1 MTIVFGL
8 TVIKVG
14 CCGYT
19 VSMQKYFS
27 EFRLVETQSTFY
39 KLPKPE
45 TAEKWRAQAPEG
57 FEFTV
62 KVWQGI
68 THPPDSPTWKRSGL
82 SKNEL
87 KGYGDFNPSRKAF
100 EAWFRTLEI
109 VRKLDAKIA
118 VFQTPPSF
126 NPSPKNIGNMKKFL
140 GEIDRGGVRLA
151 WEPRGEWLEK
161 KTVTKS
167 ILEKLDLIHVV
178 DPFWD
183 QPLTRGVY
191 YFRLHGLGR
200 RYNYKYEYS
209 REDLNRLK
217 TLIEGLEDAE
227 EVYVLFN
234 NVKMFDSAKLFL
246 KLI

>member
-1 MTIVFGL
+1 
-8 TVIKVG
+8 
-14 CCGYT
+14 
-19 VSMQKYFS
+19 MQKYFS

-39 KLPKPE
+39 KLPTVK
-45 TAEKWRAQAPEG
+45 TAEKWRIQAPEN

-68 THPPDSPTWKRSGL
+68 THPPDSPTWRRSGL

-87 KGYGDFNPSRKAF
+87 KGYGDFNPSRKTL
-100 EAWFRTLEI
+100 EAWARTLEI
-109 VRKLDAKIA
+109 LRKLGSRIA

-126 NPSPKNIGNMKKFL
+126 NPSPRNIDNMKKFL
-140 GEIDRGGVRLA
+140 GEIDKGGLRLA
-151 WEPRGEWLEK
+151 WEPRGEWLK
-161 KTVTKS
+161 KKSLTRS
-167 ILEKLDLIHVV
+167 ILEKLGLIHAV

-200 RYNYKYEYS
+200 RYNYRYKYS
-209 REDLNRLK
+209 RGDLKRLK
-217 TLIEGLEDAE
+217 TLIEGFEEAE

-234 NVKMFDSAKLFL
+234 NVKMYDSAKLFSI
-246 KLI
+246 LI

>member
-1 MTIVFGL
+1 L
-8 TVIKVG
+8 TRIKVG
-14 CCGYT
+14 CCGYP
-19 VSMQKYFS
+19 VSMQKYFA
-27 EFRLVETQSTFY
+27 EFCLVETQSTFY
-39 KLPKPE
+39 KLPRAE

-68 THPPDSPTWKRSGL
+68 THSPESPTWKRSGL

-87 KGYGDFNPSRKAF
+87 KGYGDFAPSRKTLK
-100 EAWFRTLEI
+100 AWARTLE
-109 VRKLDAKIA
+109 VVKKLDARIA

-126 NPSPKNIGNMKKFL
+126 NPSPKNIGNMKKFF

-161 KTVTKS
+161 KSLTKT

-183 QPLTRGVY
+183 PPLTRGVY
-191 YFRLHGLGR
+191 YFRLHGLGK
-200 RYNYKYEYS
+200 RYNYGYAYS
-209 REDLNRLK
+209 REDLKRLK
-217 TLIEGLEDAE
+217 ELIERLEEAE

-234 NVKMFDSAKLFL
+234 NVKMLDSAKLFL
-246 KLI
+246 TLV

>member
-1 MTIVFGL
+1 
-8 TVIKVG
+8 
-14 CCGYT
+14 
-19 VSMQKYFS
+19 MQKYFS
-27 EFRLVETQSTFY
+27 EFSLVETQSTFY

-68 THPPDSPTWKRSGL
+68 THPSDSPTWRRSGL
-82 SKNEL
+82 SRNEL
-87 KGYGDFNPSRKAF
+87 KGHGDFNPSRKNL
-100 EAWFRTLEI
+100 EAWVRTLEI
-109 VRKLDAKIA
+109 VKKLGARIA

-126 NPSPKNIGNMKKFL
+126 NPSPKNIGNMRKFL
-140 GEIDRGGVRLA
+140 EEIDRGGVRLA
-151 WEPRGEWLEK
+151 WEPRGEWLERK
-161 KTVTKS
+161 SVTKS
-167 ILEKLDLIHVV
+167 VLEKLDLIHVV

-191 YFRLHGLGR
+191 YFRLHGLGK

-209 REDLNRLK
+209 LEDLKRLK
-217 TLIEGLEDAE
+217 SLIEGLEDAE
-227 EVYVLFN
+227 KVYVLFN

-246 KLI
+246 TLI